1 MPTRA
6 AQELAI
12 QAPMQRIAE
21 LASAALARFDWRI
34 VLINDALRQLTASQ
48 KSMQRVKGVN
58 WNYEFSALITWQPNP
73 SGSSVR
79 IEVSEKL
86 NTWATDDCRKKCSEV
101 LAAIE
106 ENARTLIHVSKTE
119 QTSTIHGSARW
130 ATDQDIIEAGYD
142 CPPGDSTRLILGIG
156 PQSCLLVSPSD
167 SIKHALVCGP
177 TGSGKT
183 SSIFVPNLLTRIK
196 SSAIVTEATAGNELP
211 DLYRQTAHFRQTRGG
226 QQIYYF
232 NPDDLHSDRINPIDL
247 VTSID
252 QAQNVAN
259 LIVQN
264 TSKKFSGGDPI
275 WETSERHLLTAL
287 ILHVAGER
295 GNLAMVRELMREGP
309 SAMGEILH
317 GSKNQAAK
325 DEYEAFFRNSTDGF
339 RNGVTSGLMQRL
351 NLWVNP
357 RIVALTETTDIDLES
372 LSQQL
377 FTFYMAVPAQKTHLK
392 PLVALV
398 FNFILDQALQRHF
411 AHPLFLSLDEF
422 TNFGYIPAIAEKLTI
437 IRHRKI
443 AAMIGIQDYV
453 QMEKVYGREDAS
465 LLFGQPGTRIFFRP
479 RDLVTAKR
487 ISDSLGQKTEVE
499 RKVTSSGQ
507 IVERQFGRPLLDP
520 GAVMAIPDG
529 VAITFT
535 SATPPIMLQCFT
547 WEDHKLATQNP
558 PAKRRELQVDE
569 TLKKTSKH
577 KNAIVEPTPVKVEEP
592 APGDLVFEFSL
603 KDFPE
608 GKTEKYT
615 DGLEELFGED
625 EVDEPDVVIQEK
637 EIPQPKREVEIPVK
651 QKTAIEDEAKEVY
664 DDAVKAEIERFLDDE
679 APP

>member
-1 MPTRA
+1 
-6 AQELAI
+6 
-12 QAPMQRIAE
+12 
-21 LASAALARFDWRI
+21 
-34 VLINDALRQLTASQ
+34 
-48 KSMQRVKGVN
+48 
-58 WNYEFSALITWQPNP
+58 
-73 SGSSVR
+73 
-79 IEVSEKL
+79 
-86 NTWATDDCRKKCSEV
+86 
-101 LAAIE
+101 
-106 ENARTLIHVSKTE
+106 
-119 QTSTIHGSARW
+119 
-130 ATDQDIIEAGYD
+130 
-142 CPPGDSTRLILGIG
+142 
-156 PQSCLLVSPSD
+156 
-167 SIKHALVCGP
+167 
-177 TGSGKT
+177 
-183 SSIFVPNLLTRIK
+183 
-196 SSAIVTEATAGNELP
+196 
-211 DLYRQTAHFRQTRGG
+211 LYRQTAHFRQTQGG
-226 QQIYYF
+226 QKIYYF

-247 VTSID
+247 VSSID

-287 ILHVAGER
+287 ILHVAGEH

-309 SAMGEILH
+309 GAMGEILH
-317 GSKNQAAK
+317 ESNNQAAK
-325 DEYEAFFRNSTDGF
+325 DEYEAFFKNSTEGF

-357 RIVALTETTDIDLES
+357 RIAALTETTDIDLES
-372 LSQQL
+372 LPQQL

-392 PLVALV
+392 PLSALV

-535 SATPPIMLQCFT
+535 PATPPIMLQCFT
-547 WEDHKLATQNP
+547 WEDHELATRTPP
-558 PAKRRELQVDE
+558 PARRELQVDE
-569 TLKKTSKH
+569 TLKKTSKG
-577 KNAIVEPTPVKVEEP
+577 KRAAVQSMPVKSEVDASGEI
-592 APGDLVFEFSL
+592 VVEFSTQ
-603 KDFPE
+603 DFPE
-608 GKTEKYT
+608 EKTEKYT
-615 DGLEELFGED
+615 AGLEELFGQD
-625 EVDEPDVVIQEK
+625 EVDEPDVVNSGK
-637 EIPQPKREVEIPVK
+637 EIPWSKKEVEIPVEEK
-651 QKTAIEDEAKEVY
+651 ITVESEAKDVCNDVEQ
-664 DDAVKAEIERFLDDE
+664 AEIERFLEGE

>member
-1 MPTRA
+1 
-6 AQELAI
+6 
-12 QAPMQRIAE
+12 
-21 LASAALARFDWRI
+21 
-34 VLINDALRQLTASQ
+34 
-48 KSMQRVKGVN
+48 
-58 WNYEFSALITWQPNP
+58 
-73 SGSSVR
+73 
-79 IEVSEKL
+79 
-86 NTWATDDCRKKCSEV
+86 
-101 LAAIE
+101 
-106 ENARTLIHVSKTE
+106 
-119 QTSTIHGSARW
+119 
-130 ATDQDIIEAGYD
+130 
-142 CPPGDSTRLILGIG
+142 
-156 PQSCLLVSPSD
+156 
-167 SIKHALVCGP
+167 
-177 TGSGKT
+177 
-183 SSIFVPNLLTRIK
+183 
-196 SSAIVTEATAGNELP
+196 VTEATAGNELP
-211 DLYRQTAHFRQTRGG
+211 DLYRQTAHFRQTQGG

-232 NPDDLHSDRINPIDL
+232 NPDDLHSDRINPIDQ

-287 ILHVAGER
+287 ILHVAGEH

-309 SAMGEILH
+309 AAMGEILYE
-317 GSKNQAAK
+317 SKNQAAK
-325 DEYEAFFRNSTDGF
+325 DEYDAFFKNSTEGF

-357 RIVALTETTDIDLES
+357 RIAALTETTDIDLDG

-392 PLVALV
+392 PLAALV
-398 FNFILDQALQRHF
+398 FNYILDQALQRRF
-411 AHPLFLSLDEF
+411 LHPLFLSLDEF

-443 AAMIGIQDYV
+443 AAMIGIQDDV

-499 RKVTSSGQ
+499 RKITSSGQ

-529 VAITFT
+529 VAIAFT
-535 SATPPIMLQCFT
+535 PATPPIMLQCCS
-547 WEDHKLATQNP
+547 WQEHESATKSP
-558 PAKRRELQVDE
+558 PAERRELQVDE

-577 KNAIVEPTPVKVEEP
+577 KNATVQTAPAKTEEP
-592 APGDLVFEFSL
+592 DPAEIVVEFPL
-603 KDFPE
+603 KDFQQE
-608 GKTEKYT
+608 KVEKYT
-615 DGLEELFGED
+615 DGLEELFGPDED
-625 EVDEPDVVIQEK
+625 DEPNVVIQEK
-637 EIPQPKREVEIPVK
+637 EISQLKRELEIPVK
-651 QKTAIEDEAKEVY
+651 QKAALEDDANELY
-664 DDAVKAEIERFLDDE
+664 DDAVKAEIERLLDDE
-679 APP
+679 PPP